1 MVATDTKD
9 SFPLRREIERERE
22 GGRERERKKESER
35 ERERER
41 EKMENKDK
49 KRRIYFS
56 TAAMQVFVC
65 VSTDCCVTLSSYD
78 MII

>member
-22 GGRERERKKESER
+22 GGRERERKKERER

-49 KRRIYFS
+49 KDEFTFLQPCRS
-56 TAAMQVFVC
+56 SCVC
-65 VSTDCCVTLSSYD
+65 RLTVV
-78 MII
+78 